1 MNKSLFKKI
10 IRWLGILIIAHI
22 ASMIISLIFISNF
35 VPEMAEETPEK
46 AKTVILIFDIVMFA
60 LLSAI
65 YSYTETSYIAY
76 RKSIKEMLK
85 DNSFSLVKH
94 FKKDYLKEH
103 LIEIGI
109 FMVTQIPFVIFFA
122 IWGFELQYP
131 TAFEKF
137 YIMDAGAYAFT
148 NSAMLGWL
156 LNTLL
161 FGIVFTLFRLFAIY
175 LTKRSVEKDLSM

>member
-1 MNKSLFKKI
+1 MNKSLFKKEF
-10 IRWLGILIIAHI
+10 RWFGILIIAHVV
-22 ASMIISLIFISNF
+22 SMIISLIFISNF

-76 RKSIKEMLK
+76 RKSVKEMLR
-85 DNSFSLVKH
+85 DNSFSVIRH
-94 FKKDYLKEH
+94 FKKDYLKAH

-109 FMVTQIPFVIFFA
+109 FMVSQIPFVIFFA

-137 YIMDAGAYAFT
+137 YIMDVGSFALT
-148 NSAMLGWL
+148 NSAILGWL

-161 FGIVFTLFRLFAIY
+161 FGVVYTLFRILAIY
-175 LTKRSVEKDLSM
+175 LTKRSVEKDLS